1 VDQVL
6 TYYVPLYAF
15 MLIPVW
21 IPLAAIV
28 IGNVIDRLR
37 PTEVSPATEAV
48 SAAKRRAAS
57 GREVALA

>member
-1 VDQVL
+1 MDQVL

-48 SAAKRRAAS
+48 TAAKHRAAS